1 MLKMPPR
8 SVLSLADVVKTFPG
22 VVALDGVSLEVFEGE
37 VHALVGENG
46 AGKSTLMAV
55 AAGALAWDSGSIEI
69 GGRALNEPSPALAQ
83 ALGIS
88 VVYQHTSVL
97 DDLTVAENLLYCV
110 PAPRRSHAKSSAE
123 WIAEQLAAVGA
134 RFDSRTRVSELSVAE
149 RQLVEIAKALAL
161 QPKVLVLDEPT
172 EALTAAETER
182 LFARILQIKANG
194 TAVVYISHRLPEV
207 RRIADRISVLRD
219 GRFHGTF
226 DAAGVSEEEILAL
239 IIGRSVEWV
248 FPEKTTRVAEA
259 KPLLTVRNAR
269 SELLQGVDL
278 QVSPG
283 EVVGLAGVEG
293 NGQQDFI
300 RAVAGLTAVSGE
312 IVVGNSAVPPSDPIA
327 AKNRGIVYLP
337 GDRHAEGL
345 LMTLSVREN
354 LTVLVLKFL
363 ARFGF
368 VSRRREAEMVDQYI
382 DKLEIKTP
390 SREATIANLSGGN
403 QQKVLFAR
411 SMAANPVVFLAD
423 EPTRG
428 VDAGARIELYRIVRD
443 IAKAG
448 AGVIVHSSD
457 AVELSGL
464 CDRVLVFSRGKVI
477 RSLTGDELTEENIT
491 GSAISAQTQRQEKQE
506 TSSARLRRFLSGD
519 FAPVLVLAALIVLL
533 GFYTTTVNDKFL
545 SERSLNGMLFLAST
559 LAFVSMG
566 QLIVL
571 MTGGIDLSVGPL
583 TGLVVVILSFFADE
597 QHGPPDFLMGVALA
611 IAVAACI
618 GFLNGFLIRIVKLS
632 PLITTL
638 AMFIALQGVSLLL
651 RSTPD
656 GFFRRPLMQAI
667 TTHFGPLPA
676 AFIAAAIVA
685 VLLEIALRRTRFGM
699 EIRAIGSNELAA
711 YRLGAQVNRSCILAY
726 VLCSCFA
733 AIGGIFLAGQ
743 IGVGDPTVGQNYT
756 LQSISAVVLGGASIF
771 GGRGTF
777 LGALAGVVLV
787 QEITATTGFLGLGT
801 AWQYWLPG
809 LLILAATAMYSR
821 ARASVPIPKFA

>member
-1 MLKMPPR
+1 MLQMPRR
-8 SVLSLADVVKTFPG
+8 SVLSLSDVVKTFPG
-22 VVALDGVSLEVFEGE
+22 VVALDGVSLDVVEGE

-55 AAGALAWDSGSIEI
+55 AAGALSWDSGTIDI
-69 GGRALNEPSPALAQ
+69 GGRALDEPSPALAQ
-83 ALGIS
+83 SMGIS

-110 PAPRRSHAKSSAE
+110 PALRRSHANGKAE
-123 WIAEQLAAVGA
+123 WIKQQLTAVGA
-134 RFDSRTRVSELSVAE
+134 HFDSRTRVSELSVAE

-182 LFARILQIKANG
+182 LFGQISRIKSNG

-207 RRIADRISVLRD
+207 QRIADRISVLRD

-226 DAAGVSEEEILAL
+226 EAAGVSEEEILAL
-239 IIGRSVEWV
+239 IIGRSVKWV
-248 FPEKTTRVAEA
+248 FPDKTTRIDNAEPVLVA
-259 KPLLTVRNAR
+259 RNIKSDR
-269 SELLQGVDL
+269 LQGVDL
-278 QVSPG
+278 QLGPG

-293 NGQQDFI
+293 NGQRDFI
-300 RAVAGLTAVSGE
+300 RALAGLATVTGE
-312 IVVGNSAVPPSDPIA
+312 ILIRGAAVAPSDPIS
-327 AKNRGIVYLP
+327 AKDHGIIYLP

-345 LMTLSVREN
+345 LLTLSVREN
-354 LTVLVLKFL
+354 LTLLVLNTL
-363 ARFGF
+363 ARLGF
-368 VSRRREAEMVDQYI
+368 VSRPRETEMVEHYVEALQ
-382 DKLEIKTP
+382 IKTP
-390 SREATIANLSGGN
+390 STEATIANLSGGN

-411 SMAANPVVFLAD
+411 SMAAKPVVFLAD

-428 VDAGARIELYRIVRD
+428 VDAGARIELYKIVRN
-443 IAKAG
+443 IAKSG
-448 AGVIVHSSD
+448 AGVVVLSSD

-464 CDRVLVFSRGKVI
+464 CDRVLVFSRGKI
-477 RSLTGDELTEENIT
+477 IKSLTADELTEEKIT
-491 GSAISAQTQRQEKQE
+491 GAAIGAQTERQKTGE
-506 TSSARLRRFLSGD
+506 TPSARLRRFLSGD
-519 FAPVLVLAALIVLL
+519 FAPVLVLTALIIVLGL
-533 GFYTTTVNDKFL
+533 YTTSVNDKFL
-545 SERSLNGMLFLAST
+545 SPRSLNGMLFLASA
-559 LAFVSMG
+559 LALVSVG

-571 MTGGIDLSVGPL
+571 LTGGIDLSVGLL

-597 QHGPPDFLMGVALA
+597 ASGPPMFVLGVGLAL
-611 IAVAACI
+611 AVAAFI
-618 GFLNGFLIRIVKLS
+618 GFLNGFLIRVVKLS

-656 GFFRRPLMQAI
+656 GFFRRSIMQTLTTHVGPLPIAFIAVAI
-667 TTHFGPLPA
+667 TT
-676 AFIAAAIVA
+676 I
-685 VLLEIALRRTRFGM
+685 LLELALRQTRFGM
-699 EIRAIGSNELAA
+699 EIRAIGSNEVAA

-733 AIGGIFLAGQ
+733 ALGGLLLAAQ

-756 LQSISAVVLGGASIF
+756 LQSISSVVLGGASIF
-771 GGRGTF
+771 GGRGSF
-777 LGALAGVVLV
+777 LGALAGVLLV

-809 LLILAATAMYSR
+809 ILILAATAMYSR
-821 ARASVPIPKFA
+821 TRSAAGAH

>member
-1 MLKMPPR
+1 MPSR
-8 SVLSLADVVKTFPG
+8 SVLSLSNVVKTFPG
-22 VVALDGVSLEVFEGE
+22 VVALDGVSLDVVEGE

-55 AAGALAWDSGSIEI
+55 AAGALSWNSGTIEI
-69 GGRALNEPSPALAQ
+69 GGQPLNEPSPAVAQ
-83 ALGIS
+83 SLGIS

-110 PAPRRSHAKSSAE
+110 PAHRRAQADGKAE
-123 WIAEQLAAVGA
+123 WIKEQLAAVGA
-134 RFDSRTRVSELSVAE
+134 HFDSRTRVSELSVAE
-149 RQLVEIAKALAL
+149 RQLVEIGKALAS

-182 LFARILQIKANG
+182 LFAQILRIKSKG

-226 DAAGVSEEEILAL
+226 DAAGVSEAEILAL

-248 FPEKTTRVAEA
+248 FPDKTTRLDNAEPVLVA
-259 KPLLTVRNAR
+259 RNIR
-269 SELLQGVDL
+269 SDRLQGVGL
-278 QVSPG
+278 QVGPG
-283 EVVGLAGVEG
+283 EVVGLAGIEG

-300 RAVAGLTAVSGE
+300 RALAGLAPVTGE
-312 IVVGNSAVPPSDPIA
+312 ILVRGAPVALSDPIA
-327 AKNRGIVYLP
+327 ATDRGIIYLP

-345 LMTLSVREN
+345 LLTLSVREN
-354 LTVLVLKFL
+354 ASLLVLDAL
-363 ARFGF
+363 ARLGF
-368 VSRRREAEMVDQYI
+368 VSRPREVKMVDHYVE
-382 DKLEIKTP
+382 KLAIKTP
-390 SREATIANLSGGN
+390 STEATIANLSGGN

-411 SMAANPVVFLAD
+411 SMAAKPVVFLAD

-428 VDAGARIELYRIVRD
+428 VDAGARIELYKLVRE
-443 IAKAG
+443 IAKNG
-448 AGVIVHSSD
+448 AGVVVLSSD
-457 AVELSGL
+457 AVELAGL
-464 CDRVLVFSRGKVI
+464 CDRVLVFSRGQIIK
-477 RSLTGDELTEENIT
+477 SLTGDELTEENIT
-491 GSAISAQTQRQEKQE
+491 GAALGAQTQRQEKGE
-506 TSSARLRRFLSGD
+506 TRSARLRRFLSGD
-519 FAPVLVLAALIVLL
+519 FAPVLVLTALIIVLGL
-533 GFYTTTVNDKFL
+533 YTTTVNDKFL
-545 SERSLNGMLFLAST
+545 SARSINGILFLASA
-559 LAFVSMG
+559 LAFVSIG

-571 MTGGIDLSVGPL
+571 LTGGIDLSVGPL

-597 QHGPPDFLMGVALA
+597 ASGPPMFVLGVGLAL
-611 IAVAACI
+611 AVAAFI

-656 GFFRRPLMQAI
+656 GFFRRSIMQTL
-667 TTHFGPLPA
+667 TTHSGPIPV
-676 AFIAAAIVA
+676 AFIAVA
-685 VLLEIALRRTRFGM
+685 VVTILLELALRQTRFGM
-699 EIRAIGSNELAA
+699 EIRAIGSNEVAA

-733 AIGGIFLAGQ
+733 ALGGLLLSAQ

-771 GGRGTF
+771 GGRGSF
-777 LGALAGVVLV
+777 LGALAGVLLV

-809 LLILAATAMYSR
+809 ILILAATAMYSR
-821 ARASVPIPKFA
+821 TRSAAGAH